1 VNLLNTQRVSDK
13 EAPADWPPAADSDAH
28 SPVSSPESSPESSP
42 VSSIDRRRFWRVRQ
56 SNGGQHAGAGESL
69 ESLQAELVV
78 LREENARLKASQ
90 HQQQDLARL
99 LGRARDL
106 PAPEAHR
113 DGVADE
119 AAQMLVEGLVI
130 REAMVEICQEIERSM
145 VVFEAKLDALGAR
158 PPIDPRSR
166 HELANGHDGADSEL
180 RLAPATAEIEST
192 NGDGPGNA

>member
-1 VNLLNTQRVSDK
+1 MNLLNTQRISDK
-13 EAPADWPPAADSDAH
+13 EAPAEGPPAADSDAH
-28 SPVSSPESSPESSP
+28 SP

-69 ESLQAELVV
+69 ESMQAELVV

-90 HQQQDLARL
+90 HQRQDLGRL
-99 LGRARDL
+99 LGRARAL

-130 REAMVEICQEIERSM
+130 REAMVEICQEMERSM
-145 VVFEAKLDALGAR
+145 VVFEAKLDALSAR

-166 HELANGHDGADSEL
+166 QEPANGLNGADSEL
-180 RLAPATAEIEST
+180 RLAATAEIEPT
-192 NGDGPGNA
+192 NGDGPGNG

>member
-1 VNLLNTQRVSDK
+1 VNLLNTQRISDK

-28 SPVSSPESSPESSP
+28 SPESSP
-42 VSSIDRRRFWRVRQ
+42 VSSIERRRFWRVRQ
-56 SNGGQHAGAGESL
+56 SNGGGRHAGAGESL
-69 ESLQAELVV
+69 ESLQAELVL

-90 HQQQDLARL
+90 HQRQDLGRL

-145 VVFEAKLDALGAR
+145 VVFEAKLDALSTR

-166 HELANGHDGADSEL
+166 QKLADGVSGADSEL
-180 RLAPATAEIEST
+180 RLAPATAEIEIEIEPM
-192 NGDGPGNA
+192 NGDGPGPGNG

>member
-1 VNLLNTQRVSDK
+1 MNLLNTQRISDK
-13 EAPADWPPAADSDAH
+13 EAPAEWSPAADSDTG
-28 SPVSSPESSPESSP
+28 SP
-42 VSSIDRRRFWRVRQ
+42 VSSIERRRFWHPRQ
-56 SNGGQHAGAGESL
+56 SNGGRHPGAAESL
-69 ESLQAELVV
+69 ESLQAELVL

-90 HQQQDLARL
+90 HQQQDLGRL
-99 LGRARDL
+99 LRRARAL

-145 VVFEAKLDALGAR
+145 VVFEAKLDALSSR

-166 HELANGHDGADSEL
+166 QKLANGLSDADSEF
-180 RLAPATAEIEST
+180 RLAPATAEIEPT